1 MTKDEFARAF
11 NEAAR
16 QVAKRE
22 NAPLWLV
29 KKQPIGLRFIAP
41 KEAA

>member
-1 MTKDEFARAF
+1 MTKDEFARTF

-22 NAPLWLV
+22 SAPLWLV
-29 KKQPIGLRFIAP
+29 ENKPAGLRFIAP